1 MTAKI
6 LVFARPVNGVIIDQ
20 RRSDGFINATAM
32 CIAHGKEV
40 KQWFRNEDS
49 IEYIQAL
56 ASDLGIQLKGEIS
69 HLSNT
74 TSVSRAYPELVI
86 AKLGSPDNGGGTWVY
101 PDIAIKIAYW
111 CNKPFEIQ
119 VIRWIKEWLLTGRNP
134 IQVDTELEIAN
145 HEKRYGKRI
154 KLKDEHRVAL
164 MNVVSEWAQNHRVN
178 PLKLCSGVH
187 DVINKRIQGYES
199 QQIRE
204 MGSLP
209 IASLIRD
216 YFGAD
221 ILDVYGQI
229 NKIARNLI
237 VDSDLDPIQATN
249 KACDIYLS
257 KSYVPALTPI
267 LENLYE
273 QGYRLRAKKQ
283 AKVNLKPTQLTLFD
297 IQQAS

>member
-6 LVFARPVNGVIIDQ
+6 LDFARPVNGVIVEQ
-20 RRSDGFINATAM
+20 KRTDGFINATAM
-32 CIAHGKEV
+32 CVAHGKDVSDWLKTDDAWETV
-40 KQWFRNEDS
+40 A
-49 IEYIQAL
+49 AL
-56 ASDLGIQLKGEIS
+56 AEDLEIAPKS
-69 HLSNT
+69 HKSGN
-74 TSVSRAYPELVI
+74 SVFTRVSAAFPSLVI
-86 AKLGSPDNGGGTWVY
+86 VRRGSPEFKGGTWMHY
-101 PDIAIKIAYW
+101 DIALYLAQW
-111 CNKPFEIQ
+111 CNKPFAIQ
-119 VIRWIKEWLLTGRNP
+119 VSRWVREWLLTGRTP
-134 IQVDTELEIAN
+134 LQVDIEQEIAD
-145 HEKRYGKRI
+145 HEKRCSKRI

-164 MNVVSEWAQNHRVN
+164 MNVVTEWAQSHKLN
-178 PLKLCSGVH
+178 PPKLCSEVH
-187 DVINKRIQGYES
+187 NVMNKRIQGYES

-273 QGYRLRAKKQ
+273 QGYRLKAKKQ